1 MDGGE
6 TLAQASDFV
15 RQQVY
20 ILPVAFD
27 GGNASD
33 RLLGD
38 SGFPALLVLDK
49 SGRIRL
55 IHSGY
60 DGSERLISELSG
72 TIDNLIR
79 EP

>member
-1 MDGGE
+1 
-6 TLAQASDFV
+6 
-15 RQQVY
+15 
-20 ILPVAFD
+20 VAFD

-38 SGFPALLVLDK
+38 NGFPALLVLDRR
-49 SGRIRL
+49 GRIRL